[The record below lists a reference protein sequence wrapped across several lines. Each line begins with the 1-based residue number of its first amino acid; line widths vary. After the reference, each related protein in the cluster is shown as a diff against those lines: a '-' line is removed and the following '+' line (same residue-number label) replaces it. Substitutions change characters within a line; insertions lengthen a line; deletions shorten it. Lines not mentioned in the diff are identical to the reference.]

1 MSVRYIRPP
10 NLLAK
15 KLLAAAPQST
25 QMALRKAQTNLVE
38 MSDACLEEVDVNL
51 SNIERL
57 LGMWPAEPDVG
68 YMSLLYEQG
77 LRIYGVASV
86 AGLPWLD
93 EATYGF
99 CDLVDVQIATS
110 NWSREPIA
118 VHVSSMRLLRQ
129 RGMPEQDA
137 RAILDGLA
145 HVRRRFAPPKPAQA
159 GTPEA

>member
-25 QMALRKAQTNLVE
+25 QMALKKAGQNLE
-38 MSDACLEEVDVNL
+38 AISDTCLEEVDLNL
-51 SNIERL
+51 SNVERL
-57 LGMWPAEPDVG
+57 LGMWPAQPDVG

-99 CDLVDVQIATS
+99 CDLVDSQIASST
-110 NWSREPIA
+110 WSREPIA
-118 VHVSSMRLLRQ
+118 VHVASMRLLRQ
-129 RGMPEQDA
+129 RGMAEQDA
-137 RAILDGLA
+137 RVILGGLA
-145 HVRRRFAPPKPAQA
+145 NVRRRFTPEKPADPGPPKA
-159 GTPEA
+159 

>member
-10 NLLAK
+10 NLLAR

-25 QMALRKAQTNLVE
+25 QMALKKAEQNLAAI
-38 MSDACLEEVDVNL
+38 SDTCLDEVDVNL
-51 SNIERL
+51 SNVERL
-57 LGMWPAEPDVG
+57 LGMWPVEPDAG

-99 CDLVDVQIATS
+99 CDLVDSQIVSSA
-110 NWSREPIA
+110 WSREPIA

-129 RGMPEQDA
+129 RGMAETDA
-137 RAILDGLA
+137 RVILDGLA
-145 HVRRRFAPPKPAQA
+145 HVRRRFAPFKAEKPEKPQ
-159 GTPEA
+159 G